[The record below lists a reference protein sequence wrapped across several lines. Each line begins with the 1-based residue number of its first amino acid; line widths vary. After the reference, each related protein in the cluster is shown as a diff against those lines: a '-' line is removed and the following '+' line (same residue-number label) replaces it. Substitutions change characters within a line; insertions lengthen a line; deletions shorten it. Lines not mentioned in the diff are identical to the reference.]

1 MTYRPVLFAGFGGGL
16 NLRDQPDVVDPAQAI
31 DILNVTLTEK
41 GALKLRDGFDNHTSS
56 ELTNRGWTVYP
67 FYKSDGTNQLLV
79 GCDTRLE
86 AIATGGTVV
95 ASATG
100 LTTSTRPW
108 RFVRFGGPS
117 LEAAFAGNGQNSC
130 YRWNG
135 AAWTTGVGLA
145 TVNGSTGAN
154 YNMPKAGLLAVMPNT
169 NRLVA
174 AGFEGTADG
183 PAAAGVGAVTN
194 PSYVYFS
201 DQGAPTTWQTTSNPP
216 TTYNN
221 SLQFT
226 PGDGERITAMVSW
239 REFVFVFK
247 ESKFFVIYGES
258 TAANGGPVFNYRTV
272 DAGVGCVGAN
282 AVCVGRDGVYFLD
295 RTGVYRTAGGPP
307 EQVSDLIDPFFTGR
321 ISAYYQGGV
330 FNHAQAALASLC
342 WHEEKLYASVPVG
355 AGTANSRVLVF
366 DPRYGWWSLYDIPA
380 AGLCSWKPGGG
391 QPALFFSY
399 ASGSKHIG
407 KHSSAY
413 TTDDGTAIDARWQS
427 GWFDFGDPDVKALR
441 ELKLWGSGGLYVG
454 MAVDYQAGATLDAVS
469 LPAADTW
476 GDGTGSDTWGD
487 GTGTDT
493 WGSGA
498 ATTSALVRRA
508 HRGTVFSV
516 LAADNAGAAFE
527 VLRMTHHIREGRV
540 PSVKTG

>member
-1 MTYRPVLFAGFGGGL
+1 MPYRPVLFAGFGGGL

-41 GALKLRDGFDNHTSS
+41 GALRLRDGFDNHTSS
-56 ELTNRGWTVYP
+56 ELTNRARTVFPYQE
-67 FYKSDGTNQLLV
+67 SDGTSQILA
-79 GCDTRLE
+79 GCGTRLE
-86 AIATGGTVV
+86 AVSTAGAVV

-100 LTTSTRPW
+100 LTDAAW
-108 RFVRFGGPS
+108 KFVRF
-117 LEAAFAGNGQNSC
+117 AAPGSELAYAGNGTDTLRKWDGS
-130 YRWNG
+130 
-135 AAWTTGVGLA
+135 AWSAPTATVDGTGGLA
-145 TVNGSTGAN
+145 
-154 YNMPKAGLLAVMPNT
+154 MPKAGLLAIMPT
-169 NRLVA
+169 SNRLVA
-174 AGFEGTADG
+174 AGYATTTGG
-183 PAAAGVGAVTN
+183 PNAAAST
-194 PSYVYFS
+194 PSTVFFS
-201 DQGAPTTWQTTSNPP
+201 NQGAPEAWQVTSTPP
-216 TTYNN
+216 TTYQNTI
-221 SLQFT
+221 QIT
-226 PGDGERITAMVSW
+226 PGDGEKITAMIAW
-239 REFVFVFK
+239 RDLVFIFK
-247 ESKFFVIYGES
+247 ETKFAVLYGE
-258 TAANGGPVFNYRTV
+258 TIQANGGPVFNYRLV
-272 DAGVGCVGAN
+272 DSGVGCVGSD
-282 AVCVGRDGVYFLD
+282 AVCAGRDGVYFLD

-399 ASGSKHIG
+399 ASGLKHIG

-413 TTDDGTAIDARWQS
+413 TTDDGAAIDARWQS

-493 WGSGA
+493 WGSGVA
-498 ATTSALVRRA
+498 MTSALVRRA

-516 LAADNAGAAFE
+516 QVADNAGTAFE